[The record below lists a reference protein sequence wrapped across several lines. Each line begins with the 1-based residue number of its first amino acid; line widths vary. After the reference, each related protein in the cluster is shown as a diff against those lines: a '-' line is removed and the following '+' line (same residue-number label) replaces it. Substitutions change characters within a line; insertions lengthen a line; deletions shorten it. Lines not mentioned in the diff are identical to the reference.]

1 MLCLRLKPGESIG
14 IGPICIRVFSTNKTA
29 VRVGI
34 DAPKDY
40 PIYRIMKIVNGQ
52 LVKVPK
58 PDCEKVCIVDK
69 DGNMSDQQL
78 ADYLLEYL
86 LLGYD
91 KI

>member
-1 MLCLRLKPGESIG
+1 
-14 IGPICIRVFSTNKTA
+14 
-29 VRVGI
+29 
-34 DAPKDY
+34 
-40 PIYRIMKIVNGQ
+40 MKIVNGQ